1 MGKQPQPLHAD
12 PQIGAN
18 ETLVIGDRYV
28 YFALPDWKGAGVAV
42 PIFSLRSEKS
52 FGVGDFGDLKQM
64 IDWAVLTRQ
73 KAVQILP
80 INDTTMTH
88 TWTDSYPYN
97 SISIYAFHPMYADL
111 KQMGTLKDKKAMT
124 EFNKRQKEL
133 NALPT
138 VDYEA
143 VKSDK
148 MGVLPPDIQTGR
160 RTSSG
165 IRCLPEVL
173 RKQQRMVTAIRC
185 VQLSARCLQDTP
197 TSANGR
203 NSQNTKQKK

>member
-1 MGKQPQPLHAD
+1 MAWENNPNRYMAD

-111 KQMGTLKDKKAMT
+111 KQMGTLKDKKAMA

-143 VKSDK
+143 
-148 MGVLPPDIQTGR
+148 
-160 RTSSG
+160 
-165 IRCLPEVL
+165 
-173 RKQQRMVTAIRC
+173 
-185 VQLSARCLQDTP
+185 
-197 TSANGR
+197 
-203 NSQNTKQKK
+203 

>member
-1 MGKQPQPLHAD
+1 MFPDFFSLFGIDFRYSCLLYTSYKFILYNKKERRAVAWENNPNRYMAD

-80 INDTTMTH
+80 INDT
-88 TWTDSYPYN
+88 
-97 SISIYAFHPMYADL
+97 PMPPTPKLFSERDVY
-111 KQMGTLKDKKAMT
+111 
-124 EFNKRQKEL
+124 KRQIK
-133 NALPT
+133 
-138 VDYEA
+138 
-143 VKSDK
+143 
-148 MGVLPPDIQTGR
+148 
-160 RTSSG
+160 
-165 IRCLPEVL
+165 
-173 RKQQRMVTAIRC
+173 
-185 VQLSARCLQDTP
+185 
-197 TSANGR
+197 
-203 NSQNTKQKK
+203 